1 MATRR
6 LTDAFLLLR
15 NNSIQNRQLLAEQ
28 VSSHTTSSPLH
39 SRSIAAELDE
49 IQYDVGRIKQKMKEL
64 ASLHDQ
70 HLNRPTLDDSS
81 EQEHAIEITTQEIT
95 QLFHRCQRAVQALPG
110 RARRACSVQ
119 EERLLRNVVA
129 SLAQALQEL
138 SAGFRHA
145 QSGYLRRVKNREER
159 SQHFFDTSVPL
170 MDDGED
176 IALYD
181 RGFTDD
187 QLLLV
192 EQNTLMVEER
202 EREIRQIVQSIS
214 DLNEIFRDLGAMI
227 VEQGSVLDRID
238 YNVEQSCIK
247 TEDGLKQLRKL
258 WQAAL
263 STLNPNP
270 TDSCPL
276 YLNCA
281 TVAALPPRVSRH
293 NSPSA
298 AHFVTRLVRTCL
310 PPGTHRCIVMVCER
324 SDAFASAC
332 ALARAFPLFTHRA
345 GASRRTDKTVTVEFF
360 LVGQDNGPVEVST
373 LQCLASAT
381 EGVRLAARIVDTPC
395 NEMNT
400 DTFLEEIR
408 SVGKELG
415 ITPTVI
421 RDEELKTR
429 GFGGLYGVGKAAVH
443 PPALAVLSH
452 TPDGATQTIAWV
464 GKGIVYDTGGL
475 SIKGKTTMP
484 GMKRDCGGAAAILG
498 AFRAAVKQGF
508 RDNLHAV
515 FCLAENSVGPN
526 ATRPDDIHLLYSGKT
541 VEINNTDAEGRLVLA
556 DGVSYACKDLGA
568 DIILDMATL
577 TGAQGIATGK
587 YHAAVLTNSAEWEAA
602 CVKAG
607 RKCGDLVHPLVYC
620 PELHFSEFT
629 SAVADMKNSV
639 ADRDNSPSSCAGLF
653 IASHIGFDWPGV
665 WVHLDIA
672 APVHAG
678 ERATGFGVALLLAL
692 FGRASEDPLLN
703 LVSPLGCEEDAQ
715 EEDSERDSKRRRLV

>member
-1 MATRR
+1 MANVG
-6 LTDAFLLLR
+6 LQFQASAGDADPQNRPLLLLG
-15 NNSIQNRQLLAEQ
+15 QLHHLHR
-28 VSSHTTSSPLH
+28 VPWSHVRGKLQPRVT
-39 SRSIAAELDE
+39 
-49 IQYDVGRIKQKMKEL
+49 
-64 ASLHDQ
+64 
-70 HLNRPTLDDSS
+70 
-81 EQEHAIEITTQEIT
+81 
-95 QLFHRCQRAVQALPG
+95 
-110 RARRACSVQ
+110 
-119 EERLLRNVVA
+119 EE
-129 SLAQALQEL
+129 
-138 SAGFRHA
+138 
-145 QSGYLRRVKNREER
+145 
-159 SQHFFDTSVPL
+159 
-170 MDDGED
+170 
-176 IALYD
+176 
-181 RGFTDD
+181 
-187 QLLLV
+187 
-192 EQNTLMVEER
+192 
-202 EREIRQIVQSIS
+202 
-214 DLNEIFRDLGAMI
+214 
-227 VEQGSVLDRID
+227 
-238 YNVEQSCIK
+238 
-247 TEDGLKQLRKL
+247 L

-263 STLNPNP
+263 ATLNPNP

-276 YLNCA
+276 YLNYA
-281 TVAALPPRVSRH
+281 TVAALPSRVSRH

-298 AHFVTRLVRTCL
+298 AHFLTRLVRTCL
-310 PPGTHRCIVMVCER
+310 PPGAQRCILMVCEQ
-324 SDAFASAC
+324 SDIFASAC
-332 ALARAFPLFTHRA
+332 ALARAFPLFTHRS
-345 GASRRTDKTVTVEFF
+345 GASRRSEKRTVTVEFF
-360 LVGQDNGPVEVST
+360 LVGQDNGPVKVST
-373 LQCLASAT
+373 LQCLVTAT

-400 DTFLEEIR
+400 DIFLE
-408 SVGKELG
+408 
-415 ITPTVI
+415 
-421 RDEELKTR
+421 
-429 GFGGLYGVGKAAVH
+429 
-443 PPALAVLSH
+443 
-452 TPDGATQTIAWV
+452 
-464 GKGIVYDTGGL
+464 
-475 SIKGKTTMP
+475 TTMP

-498 AFRAAVKQGF
+498 AFRAAIKQGF
-508 RDNLHAV
+508 KDNLHAV
-515 FCLAENSVGPN
+515 FCLAENAVGPN

-703 LVSPLGCEEDAQ
+703 LVSPLGWEPAEQ
-715 EEDSERDSKRRRLV
+715 EAAVGRDSKRRRLV